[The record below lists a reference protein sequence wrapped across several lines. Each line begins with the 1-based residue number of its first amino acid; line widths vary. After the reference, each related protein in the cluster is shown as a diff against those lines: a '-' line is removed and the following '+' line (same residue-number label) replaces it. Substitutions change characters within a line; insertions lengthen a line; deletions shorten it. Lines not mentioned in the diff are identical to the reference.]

1 MLEILNK
8 ELKSYFHSSA
18 SYIFL
23 FVFLLISGIFFTL
36 SNLIAASG
44 DYPSILYTMIFVFL
58 FLVPILTMKTIAGEA
73 HEKTD
78 QLLLTAPVRTWEI
91 VLGKFLAAA
100 SIFLLAVVITFIYPI
115 ILIKFGS
122 IPLGET
128 TGAYIGFILIG
139 LCFITI
145 GIFVSALTEN
155 QVTAAIGTFGALFI
169 VSMLDWVGSGLPTSI
184 ISGVIFAEVLV
195 ILISLFLY
203 YNIENIIIS
212 VTTTFIGSLIVLI
225 IYLKNKNLF
234 EGFLAK
240 FVDWFSLMKRYEPFN
255 MGMLSASSIAYYIS
269 FSIFFIILTINII
282 NRRRW
287 N

>member
-36 SNLIAASG
+36 SNLIPGSG
-44 DYPSILYTMIFVFL
+44 LYPNLLYAMIFVFL
-58 FLVPILTMKTIAGEA
+58 FLVPILTMKTIASES

-78 QLLLTAPVRTWEI
+78 QLLLTTPLRIWEI

-100 SIFLLAVVITFIYPI
+100 AVFLLAVVITFIYPI
-115 ILIKFGS
+115 ILKNFGA

-128 TGAYIGFILIG
+128 IGAYIGFILIG
-139 LCFITI
+139 LCFISI

-155 QVTAAIGTFGALFI
+155 QVTAAVGTFGALFI
-169 VSMLDWVGSGLPTSI
+169 IWILDWIGSGLPTTI
-184 ISGVIFAEVLV
+184 TSGVIFAGVLV
-195 ILISLFLY
+195 VLISLFLY
-203 YNIENIIIS
+203 YNTQNVVVSIS
-212 VTTTFIGSLIVLI
+212 TGILGSLVVLI
-225 IYLKNKNLF
+225 IYLKNKNLYD
-234 EGFLAK
+234 GFIAK
-240 FVDWFSLMKRYEPFN
+240 FVSWFSLMKRYEPFN
-255 MGMLSASSIAYYIS
+255 MGMLSASSIAYYTS
-269 FSIFFIILTINII
+269 FSVFFILLTINII
-282 NRRRW
+282 DRRRW

>member
-1 MLEILNK
+1 MLELLNK
-8 ELKSYFHSSA
+8 EVKSYFHSSA

-36 SNLIAASG
+36 SNLIPGNG
-44 DYPSILYTMIFVFL
+44 DYPNILYAMIFVFL
-58 FLVPILTMKTIAGEA
+58 FLVPILTMKTIATET

-78 QLLLTAPVRTWEI
+78 QLLLTAPLRIWEI

-100 SIFLLAVVITFIYPI
+100 AIFLLAVVITFIYPI
-115 ILIKFGS
+115 ILKSFGA

-128 TGAYIGFILIG
+128 IGAYIGFILLG

-155 QVTAAIGTFGALFI
+155 QVTAAVGTFGALFI
-169 VSMLDWVGSGLPTSI
+169 VWILDWIGSGLPTSA
-184 ISGVIFAEVLV
+184 ISGVIFAEALVVL
-195 ILISLFLY
+195 IGLFLY
-203 YNIENIIIS
+203 YNTQNVFVS
-212 VTTTFIGSLIVLI
+212 VTTGIIGSLIVLI
-225 IYLKNKNLF
+225 IYLRNKNLY
-234 EGFLAK
+234 EGFIAK
-240 FVDWFSLMKRYEPFN
+240 FVGWFSLMKRYEPFN

-269 FSIFFIILTINII
+269 FSVFFIILTINII
-282 NRRRW
+282 DRRRW